1 MRFRPYLRLHS
12 IRQKLQVTVLIA
24 TFVALAF
31 SLLGNIAGD
40 IWAFNRDLVAST
52 GAQAEQLGRIVAPA
66 LRERQAAL
74 AAGYLQSFLPNVLAV
89 AVYDADGRLFA
100 SYRKADLAQ
109 RLPAVP
115 VADERDHIDLR
126 GKSLAVFRPWYSGEE
141 LQGTVYLRV
150 DYDLTDTIVED
161 IEIGV
166 VVGALALAIALL
178 LISRLE
184 QRVTRPIVAVADLAR
199 EVVARRDYT
208 RRAEKTGDDE
218 VGVLVGALNEM
229 LDVIERRNSELLA
242 SYQDMTDEIKGRKLA
257 QQEVMRLNDGLEQ
270 RVRERTAALQQSNRE
285 LAEAKAS
292 ADHAN
297 QAKSSFLSSMSH
309 ELRTPLNSIL
319 GFAQLLA
326 STDQPAELRA
336 EFVGYIVDSGRHLL
350 VLINEI
356 LNLAQIESGATTV
369 ALEAVALADLLD
381 ECRAMIAPLAEQR
394 GVTLRVLSAAPPA
407 VLADRTR
414 LKQVLLNLLS
424 NAVKYNRPG
433 GSVTLDCSRTDGGRV
448 QLAVSDTGVGMDDA
462 QMQALFQPFNRL
474 GQEGG
479 AEEGTGIGLVV
490 TQRLVGLMGGSLG
503 ASSVAGAG
511 SVFWIEL
518 DGANLP
524 AAARCLPRLDAP
536 GAPAPATLLCIDEH
550 PGHLKLLEELV
561 RATPSLRL
569 ISAPDAVLGIQLA
582 RAELPAL
589 ILMDPQLSGMS
600 GRDALAI
607 LRSDPQTA
615 AIPVIALCDAMPD
628 ADVNAGF
635 SGQLAKPVDPL
646 QFHAALRAALAA
658 APQPAATESA

>member
-1 MRFRPYLRLHS
+1 MVSFNSSTFHDRDR
-12 IRQKLQVTVLIA
+12 KLQGVFAAARDVTDRKR
-24 TFVALAF
+24 F
-31 SLLGNIAGD
+31 
-40 IWAFNRDLVAST
+40 
-52 GAQAEQLGRIVAPA
+52 EHQLQ
-66 LRERQAAL
+66 ET
-74 AAGYLQSFLPNVLAV
+74 NV
-89 AVYDADGRLFA
+89 
-100 SYRKADLAQ
+100 
-109 RLPAVP
+109 
-115 VADERDHIDLR
+115 E
-126 GKSLAVFRPWYSGEE
+126 
-141 LQGTVYLRV
+141 
-150 DYDLTDTIVED
+150 
-161 IEIGV
+161 
-166 VVGALALAIALL
+166 
-178 LISRLE
+178 
-184 QRVTRPIVAVADLAR
+184 
-199 EVVARRDYT
+199 
-208 RRAEKTGDDE
+208 
-218 VGVLVGALNEM
+218 
-229 LDVIERRNSELLA
+229 LA
-242 SYQDMTDEIKGRKLA
+242 S
-257 QQEVMRLNDGLEQ
+257 
-270 RVRERTAALQQSNRE
+270 
-285 LAEAKAS
+285 AKAVS
-292 ADHAN
+292 EKAN
-297 QAKSSFLSSMSH
+297 LAKSEFLSNMSH
-309 ELRTPLNSIL
+309 ELRTPLNAVL
-319 GFAQLLA
+319 GFAQLMASGLPPLSISQKA

-615 AIPVIALCDAMPD
+615 AIPVIALCAAMPD
-628 ADVNAGF
+628 ADVHAGF